1 MTGKDLEV
9 NFPLLAFAVSSEI
22 PNLFHS
28 VLRLPGLCI
37 NDDID
42 SIHFAKETIR
52 NFSINSADN
61 F

>member
-22 PNLFHS
+22 PNLFHY

-42 SIHFAKETIR
+42 SIHFAKETIGTLV
-52 NFSINSADN
+52 
-61 F
+61 